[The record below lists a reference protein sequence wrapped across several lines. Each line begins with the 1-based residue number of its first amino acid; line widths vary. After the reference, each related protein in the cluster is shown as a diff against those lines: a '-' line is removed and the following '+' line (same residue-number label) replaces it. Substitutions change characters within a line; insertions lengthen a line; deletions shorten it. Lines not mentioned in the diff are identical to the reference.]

1 MSLTPEARLT
11 RALELIYRVDD
22 LDHLQDIEE
31 AVRHRRIALQQD
43 REQTDQLDEEWG
55 DVAAPV

>member
-31 AVRHRRIALQQD
+31 AVRYRRIALQQD

>member
-1 MSLTPEARLT
+1 MAITPEARLT

-31 AVRHRRIALQQD
+31 AVRYRRIALQQD